1 MSSLSAAERLGIK
14 AFEDSGRVEL
24 RSNWSQEDAELVI
37 RAAYRQVFGNEYLMS
52 SERVKSAESLLLQG
66 QISVRNFV
74 RVLALSETY
83 RAKFFYPNSQV
94 RLIELNYKHLLGR
107 APYDESEIAYHVD
120 LYNAEGYEAE
130 INSYI
135 DSVEYEENFG
145 DQIVPYYR
153 GFATQNGQKT
163 VGFNRMFQ
171 LYRGYANS
179 DRAQNQKQGRLTWEL
194 ARNLTSPIYTPS
206 SHALAG
212 TSGGDRDQLYR
223 VRVMQGAAKFGP
235 QVRRTAT
242 EYLVPYE
249 QLSSRLQRIN
259 NNGGK
264 VMSITRA

>member
-1 MSSLSAAERLGIK
+1 MAGLSAAERLGIK
-14 AFEDSGRVEL
+14 AFEESGPVEL
-24 RSNWSQEDAELVI
+24 RPNWDQGDVELVI
-37 RAAYRQVFGNEYLMS
+37 RAAYRQIFGNEYLMS

-66 QISVRNFV
+66 QITVRNFV

-107 APYDESEIAYHVD
+107 APYDESEITYHVN
-120 LYNAEGYEAE
+120 LYNSEGYEAE

-135 DSVEYEENFG
+135 DSVEYQENFG
-145 DQIVPYYR
+145 DSIVPYYR

-163 VGFNRMFQ
+163 AGFNRMFQ

-194 ARNLTSPIYTPS
+194 ARNLSSPIYTPS
-206 SHALAG
+206 SHALTG
-212 TSGGDRDQLYR
+212 TSGGNREQLYR
-223 VRVMQGAAKFGP
+223 VRVMQAAAQSAP

-259 NNGGK
+259 RNGGK